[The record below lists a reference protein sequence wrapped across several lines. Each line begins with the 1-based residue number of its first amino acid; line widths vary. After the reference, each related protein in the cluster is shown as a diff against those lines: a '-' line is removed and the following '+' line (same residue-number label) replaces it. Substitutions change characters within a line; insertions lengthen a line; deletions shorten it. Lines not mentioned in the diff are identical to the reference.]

1 VALTATVHHVE
12 RIADAKEGGS
22 PGMNMARSARLAV
35 RIALLA
41 APLMGAG
48 CYGAYQVSP
57 DNVQPVAGLPA
68 AVEDKDAGLVAVKP
82 GLDIKAYKVIAI
94 DKFPVTDAAIKDD
107 DDRRA
112 AAEMSTI
119 LQTELVRRLR
129 DTGLFARVVNLSET
143 QFQPDAQPTLRLEG
157 VISRLGGGSQAAR
170 AFAGLYGAGAARA
183 QADMR
188 FVDLKS
194 GQPVMA
200 ISDRRQASMG
210 FFGGSTRDHWKE
222 SFDDM
227 ARDLGKF
234 FARLANGQAPSK

>member
-1 VALTATVHHVE
+1 MRGVALL
-12 RIADAKEGGS
+12 
-22 PGMNMARSARLAV
+22 SAV
-35 RIALLA
+35 VLLS
-41 APLMGAG
+41 G

-57 DNVQPVAGLPA
+57 DNVQPVAGLSAP
-68 AVEDKDAGLVAVKP
+68 VEDKDAGMVAVRP
-82 GLDIKAYKVIAI
+82 GLDIKQYKVVAV

-119 LQTELVRRLR
+119 LQSELVRRLR
-129 DTGLFARVVNLSET
+129 DTGLFSRVVNLSET
-143 QFQPDAQPTLRLEG
+143 QLTPGPESTLRVEG

-188 FVDLKS
+188 FVDVKS
-194 GQPVMA
+194 GQPMLV
-200 ISDRRQASMG
+200 INDRRQATMG

-234 FARLANGQAPSK
+234 LVRLSQGLAPAK

>member
-1 VALTATVHHVE
+1 MRAARIVALL
-12 RIADAKEGGS
+12 S
-22 PGMNMARSARLAV
+22 PLV
-35 RIALLA
+35 LLA
-41 APLMGAG
+41 G
-48 CYGAYQVSP
+48 CFGAYQVSP
-57 DNVQPVAGLPA
+57 DNAPAVAGLPA

-82 GLDIKAYKVIAI
+82 GFDVKTYKVIVI
-94 DKFPVTDAAIKDD
+94 DKFPVTDSAIKDAE
-107 DDRRA
+107 DRQA

-119 LQTELVRRLR
+119 LQNEMVRRFR

-143 QFQPDAQPTLRLEG
+143 QFTPDAQRTLRVEG

-188 FVDLKS
+188 FVDAQS
-194 GQPVMA
+194 GQAVMSIA
-200 ISDRRQASMG
+200 DRRQASMG

-234 FARLANGQAPSK
+234 LLRLSQGQAPGK

>member
-1 VALTATVHHVE
+1 L
-12 RIADAKEGGS
+12 
-22 PGMNMARSARLAV
+22 SASSRFA
-35 RIALLA
+35 ALLSS
-41 APLMGAG
+41 LVLLSG
-48 CYGAYQVSP
+48 CFGAYQVSP
-57 DNVQPVAGLPA
+57 DNVPAVAGLPA
-68 AVEDKDAGLVAVKP
+68 AVEDKDAGLVAVRP
-82 GLDIKAYKVIAI
+82 GFDIKTYKVIAI
-94 DKFPVTDAAIKDD
+94 DKFPVTDSAIKDEE
-107 DDRRA
+107 DRRA

-119 LQTELVRRLR
+119 LQNELVRRVR
-129 DTGLFARVVNLSET
+129 DTGLFTRVVNLGET
-143 QFQPDAQPTLRLEG
+143 QFTPGAEKTLRVEG

-188 FVDLKS
+188 FVDVQS

-200 ISDRRQASMG
+200 INDRRQATMG

-234 FARLANGQAPSK
+234 LLRLSQGQAPGK

>member
-1 VALTATVHHVE
+1 MYSRTALVSIV
-12 RIADAKEGGS
+12 
-22 PGMNMARSARLAV
+22 
-35 RIALLA
+35 IALIL
-41 APLMGAG
+41 LGG
-48 CYGAYQVSP
+48 CFGAYQVSP
-57 DNVQPVAGLPA
+57 DSVQPVAGLPA
-68 AVEDKDAGLVAVKP
+68 PVEDKDAGMVAVKP
-82 GLDIKAYKVIAI
+82 GFDIKTYKVIAV
-94 DKFPVTDAAIKDD
+94 DKFAVTDAAIKDD

-119 LQTELVRRLR
+119 LQSELVRRLR
-129 DTGLFARVVNLSET
+129 DTGLFTRVVNLAET
-143 QFQPDAQPTLRLEG
+143 QFQPDAQDTLRIEG

-200 ISDRRQASMG
+200 ISDRRQATMG

-234 FARLANGQAPSK
+234 VVRFANGQAPSK

>member
-1 VALTATVHHVE
+1 MTVDRGTKAVTVVAL
-12 RIADAKEGGS
+12 
-22 PGMNMARSARLAV
+22 
-35 RIALLA
+35 ALLSSVI
-41 APLMGAG
+41 LLVG
-48 CYGAYQVSP
+48 CFGAYQVSP
-57 DNVQPVAGLPA
+57 DNVPTVSGLPP

-82 GLDIKAYKVIAI
+82 GFDIKTYKVIAV
-94 DKFPVTDAAIKDD
+94 DKFPVTDSAIKDAE
-107 DDRRA
+107 DRAA

-119 LQTELVRRLR
+119 LQSEIVRRLR
-129 DTGLFARVVNLSET
+129 DTGLFGRVVNLSET
-143 QFQPDAQPTLRLEG
+143 QFAPDAENTLRLEG

-188 FVDLKS
+188 FIDIKS
-194 GQPVMA
+194 GQPLLVVA
-200 ISDRRQASMG
+200 DRRQASMG

-234 FARLANGQAPSK
+234 LVRLSNGQAPAK